1 MEEKVI
7 CEKCGN
13 EMKPYKK
20 DHTSGMICENCGF
33 GWVTTCSEA
42 IEIDETLYE
51 ISLLKDAN
59 VSTEKIKVVSK
70 EFAINF
76 LTARKMLA
84 DGQDKA
90 FKGKATKIKEIRE
103 ELDKNDIK
111 YSIIPKFPY

>member
-20 DHTSGMICENCGF
+20 DHTSGMICGCGF

-51 ISLLKDAN
+51 ISLLRDAN
-59 VSTEKIKVVSK
+59 VSTPKIKTVSK
-70 EFAINF
+70 EFAVNF
-76 LTARKMLA
+76 LTARKMSA